1 MTDAEGAAAL
11 RRADPAL
18 ARVIDE
24 TTPIAMDAWRARWVP
39 GDRFGTLAR
48 VIVGQQISARA
59 AAAIF
64 ARLRELMGS
73 DAPARAVARASDEEL
88 RAVGLSRNKIAS
100 LRDLAER
107 TLDGRL
113 ELDRLDDLSDEDVAA
128 QLVAVRGI
136 GPWTAD
142 LFLLGVLGRP
152 DVLPAGD
159 LHLRRQVGEAHGL
172 PQMPSEREVRE
183 LAERW
188 RPHRSLAT
196 AYLYSWRRDSGG
208 PAPGTSPQAPTRRR
222 P

>member
-1 MTDAEGAAAL
+1 
-11 RRADPAL
+11 
-18 ARVIDE
+18 
-24 TTPIAMDAWRARWVP
+24 MDAWRARWAP

-64 ARLRELMGS
+64 ARLRELMGA
-73 DAPARAVARASDEEL
+73 DAPAEAVARASDEEL
-88 RAVGLSRNKIAS
+88 RGVGLSRNKLAS

-113 ELDRLDDLSDEDVAA
+113 ELDRLDELPDEEVTA

-142 LFLLGVLGRP
+142 LFLLGALGRE

-159 LHLRRQVGEAHGL
+159 LHLRRMVRDAYGL
-172 PQMPSEREVRE
+172 GDVPSERQVRE
-183 LAERW
+183 IGERW

-196 AYLYSWRRDSGG
+196 AYLYSWRRDFGG
-208 PAPGTSPQAPTRRR
+208 TAPETSTPMTAEEAT
-222 P
+222 

>member
-1 MTDAEGAAAL
+1 VTPEESL
-11 RRADPAL
+11 RRADPVL
-18 ARVIDE
+18 GGVMDE
-24 TTPIAMDAWRARWVP
+24 VPPVAMEAWRARWAP
-39 GDRFGTLAR
+39 GDRFGLLAR

-64 ARLRELMGS
+64 ARLRDLMGHE
-73 DAPARAVARASDEEL
+73 APAAAVAAASDEEL

-113 ELDRLDDLSDEDVAA
+113 ELDRLDELPGEEVVS

-142 LFLLGVLGRP
+142 LFMLGALGRP

-159 LHLRRQVGEAHGL
+159 LRLRSVVRAAYGL
-172 PQMPSEREVRE
+172 QATPSEQEVRE
-183 LAERW
+183 LGERW

-196 AYLYSWRRDSGG
+196 AYLYSWRRDSSGAG
-208 PAPGTSPQAPTRRR
+208 PGTSTP
-222 P
+222 

>member
-1 MTDAEGAAAL
+1 VTPEESL
-11 RRADPAL
+11 RRADPVL
-18 ARVIDE
+18 GGVMDE
-24 TTPIAMDAWRARWVP
+24 VPPVAMEAWRARWAP
-39 GDRFGTLAR
+39 GDRFGLLAR

-64 ARLRELMGS
+64 ARLRDLMGHE
-73 DAPARAVARASDEEL
+73 APAAAVAAASDEEL

-113 ELDRLDDLSDEDVAA
+113 ELDRLDELPDDEVVS

-136 GPWTAD
+136 GPWTAA
-142 LFLLGVLGRP
+142 LFLLGALGRP

-159 LHLRRQVGEAHGL
+159 LRLRSVVRAAYGLEAT
-172 PQMPSEREVRE
+172 PTEQEVRE
-183 LAERW
+183 LGERW

-196 AYLYSWRRDSGG
+196 AYLYSWRRDSSGAG
-208 PAPGTSPQAPTRRR
+208 PGTSTP
-222 P
+222 

>member
-1 MTDAEGAAAL
+1 VSPRAHDPVEAL
-11 RRADPAL
+11 RASDPVM
-18 ARVIDE
+18 RTVIDRAN
-24 TTPIAMDAWRARWVP
+24 PLAMDAWRARWAP
-39 GDRFGTLAR
+39 GDRFGVLAR

-64 ARLRELMGS
+64 GRLRELMGAE
-73 DAPARAVARASDEEL
+73 APAAAIAAASDEEL
-88 RAVGLSRNKIAS
+88 RAVGLSRAKTAS

-113 ELDRLDDLSDEDVAA
+113 ELDRLGELPDEEAVA

-142 LFLLGVLGRP
+142 LFLLGALGRE

-159 LHLRRQVGEAHGL
+159 LHLRRVVEQAYGL
-172 PQMPSEREVRE
+172 DALPSEREVRE
-183 LAERW
+183 LGERW

-196 AYLYSWRRDSGG
+196 AYLYSWGR
-208 PAPGTSPQAPTRRR
+208 
-222 P
+222 

>member
-1 MTDAEGAAAL
+1 
-11 RRADPAL
+11 
-18 ARVIDE
+18 
-24 TTPIAMDAWRARWVP
+24 MDAWRARWAP

-64 ARLRELMGS
+64 ARLRELMGA
-73 DAPARAVARASDEEL
+73 DAPAEAVARASDEEL
-88 RAVGLSRNKIAS
+88 RGVGLSRNKLAS
-100 LRDLAER
+100 LHDLAER

-113 ELDRLDDLSDEDVAA
+113 ELDRLDELPDEEVTA

-142 LFLLGVLGRP
+142 LFLLGALGRE

-159 LHLRRQVGEAHGL
+159 LHLRRMVRDAYGL
-172 PQMPSEREVRE
+172 GDVPSERQVRE
-183 LAERW
+183 IGERW

-196 AYLYSWRRDSGG
+196 AYLYSWRRDFGG
-208 PAPGTSPQAPTRRR
+208 TAPETSTPMTAEEAT
-222 P
+222 

>member
-1 MTDAEGAAAL
+1 V
-11 RRADPAL
+11 L

-24 TTPIAMDAWRARWVP
+24 VPPAAMDAWRARWVP

-64 ARLRELMGS
+64 ARLGDLMGT
-73 DAPARAVARASDEEL
+73 DAPARSVARATDEEL
-88 RAVGLSRNKIAS
+88 RAAGLSRGKVAA
-100 LRDLAER
+100 LQDLAER

-113 ELDRLDDLSDEDVAA
+113 ELDRLDELPDEEVAA
-128 QLVAVRGI
+128 RLVAVRGI

-142 LFLLGVLGRP
+142 LFLLGALGRE

-159 LHLRRQVGEAHGL
+159 LHLRRQVRDAYGMGEL
-172 PQMPSEREVRE
+172 PSERQVRG

-196 AYLYSWRRDSGG
+196 AYLYSWRRDSGAAARG
-208 PAPGTSPQAPTRRR
+208 MSTP
-222 P
+222 

>member
-1 MTDAEGAAAL
+1 MG
-11 RRADPAL
+11 
-18 ARVIDE
+18 V
-24 TTPIAMDAWRARWVP
+24 WRSRWAP

-64 ARLRELMGS
+64 ARLRELMGT
-73 DAPARAVARASDEEL
+73 DAPAAALARASDEEL
-88 RAVGLSRNKIAS
+88 RGVGLSRNKLAS

-113 ELDRLDDLSDEDVAA
+113 ELDRLDELPDEEVAA

-142 LFLLGVLGRP
+142 LFMLGALGRE

-159 LHLRRQVGEAHGL
+159 LHLRRMVRDAYGLGEL
-172 PQMPSEREVRE
+172 PSERQVHEIG
-183 LAERW
+183 ERW

-196 AYLYSWRRDSGG
+196 AYLYSWRRDSAGR
-208 PAPGTSPQAPTRRR
+208 PVGTSTA
-222 P
+222 

>member
-1 MTDAEGAAAL
+1 MRPEDAL
-11 RRADPAL
+11 RGADPVL
-18 ARVIDE
+18 AGVIDE
-24 TTPIAMDAWRARWVP
+24 VRPVDMEAWRARWAP
-39 GDRFGTLAR
+39 GDRFGLLAR

-59 AAAIF
+59 ATAIF
-64 ARLRELMGS
+64 ARLRGLMGA
-73 DAPARAVARASDEEL
+73 DAPAEAVARASDDEL

-113 ELDRLDDLSDEDVAA
+113 ELDRLDELPDEEVAA

-142 LFLLGVLGRP
+142 LFLLGALGRE

-159 LHLRRQVGEAHGL
+159 LRLRSVVRAAYGL
-172 PQMPSEREVRE
+172 GALPTEREVRE
-183 LAERW
+183 LGERW

-196 AYLYSWRRDSGG
+196 AYLYSWRRDSTGG
-208 PAPGTSPQAPTRRR
+208 GTGTSTP
-222 P
+222 

>member
-1 MTDAEGAAAL
+1 MM
-11 RRADPAL
+11 

-24 TTPIAMDAWRARWVP
+24 VPPVAMDAWRARWAP

-48 VIVGQQISARA
+48 VIVGQQISSRA

-64 ARLRELMGS
+64 ARVRDLMGA
-73 DAPARAVARASDEEL
+73 DAPAAAIARATDEVL
-88 RAVGLSRNKIAS
+88 RAAGLSRNKIAS

-113 ELDRLDDLSDEDVAA
+113 ELDRLDALPDEEVVA

-142 LFLLGVLGRP
+142 LFLLGALGRE

-159 LHLRRQVGEAHGL
+159 LHLRRQVRDAYDLGDL
-172 PQMPSEREVRE
+172 PSERQVRE
-183 LAERW
+183 LGERW

-196 AYLYSWRRDSGG
+196 AYLYSWRRDSG
-208 PAPGTSPQAPTRRR
+208 PRRR
-222 P
+222 QSSTV

>member
-1 MTDAEGAAAL
+1 
-11 RRADPAL
+11 
-18 ARVIDE
+18 
-24 TTPIAMDAWRARWVP
+24 
-39 GDRFGTLAR
+39 

-64 ARLRELMGS
+64 GRLRELMGAE
-73 DAPARAVARASDEEL
+73 APAAAIAAASDEEL
-88 RAVGLSRNKIAS
+88 RAVGLSRAKTAS

-113 ELDRLDDLSDEDVAA
+113 ELDRLGELPDEEAVA

-142 LFLLGVLGRP
+142 LFLLGALGRE

-159 LHLRRQVGEAHGL
+159 LHLRRVVEQAYGL
-172 PQMPSEREVRE
+172 DALPSEREVRE
-183 LAERW
+183 LGERW

-196 AYLYSWRRDSGG
+196 AYLYSWGR
-208 PAPGTSPQAPTRRR
+208 
-222 P
+222 

>member
-1 MTDAEGAAAL
+1 
-11 RRADPAL
+11 
-18 ARVIDE
+18 
-24 TTPIAMDAWRARWVP
+24 MDAWRSRWAP

-64 ARLRELMGS
+64 ARLRELMGA
-73 DAPARAVARASDEEL
+73 DAPAEAVARASDEEL
-88 RAVGLSRNKIAS
+88 RGVGLSRNKLAS

-113 ELDRLDDLSDEDVAA
+113 ELDRLDELPDEEVAA

-142 LFLLGVLGRP
+142 LFMLGALGRE

-159 LHLRRQVGEAHGL
+159 LHLRRMVRDAYGLGEL
-172 PQMPSEREVRE
+172 PSERQVHEIG
-183 LAERW
+183 ERW

-196 AYLYSWRRDSGG
+196 AYLYSWRRDSAGR
-208 PAPGTSPQAPTRRR
+208 PVGTSTA
-222 P
+222 

>member
-1 MTDAEGAAAL
+1 
-11 RRADPAL
+11 
-18 ARVIDE
+18 
-24 TTPIAMDAWRARWVP
+24 MDVWRSRWAP

-64 ARLRELMGS
+64 ARLRELMGT
-73 DAPARAVARASDEEL
+73 DAPAAALARASDEEL
-88 RAVGLSRNKIAS
+88 RGVGLSRNKLAS

-113 ELDRLDDLSDEDVAA
+113 ELDRLDELPDEEVTA

-142 LFLLGVLGRP
+142 LFLLGALGRE

-159 LHLRRQVGEAHGL
+159 LHLRRMVRDAYGL
-172 PQMPSEREVRE
+172 GDVPSERQVRE
-183 LAERW
+183 IGERW

-196 AYLYSWRRDSGG
+196 AYLYSWRRDFGG
-208 PAPGTSPQAPTRRR
+208 TAPETSTPMTAEEAT
-222 P
+222 

>member
-1 MTDAEGAAAL
+1 MTPEDAL
-11 RRADPAL
+11 RRADPVL
-18 ARVIDE
+18 ARVME
-24 TTPIAMDAWRARWVP
+24 EVRPVAMEAWRARWAP

-64 ARLRELMGS
+64 GRLRGLMG
-73 DAPARAVARASDEEL
+73 DEAPAAAVAGASDDAL

-113 ELDRLDDLSDEDVAA
+113 ALDDLDALPDDEVAA

-142 LFLLGVLGRP
+142 LFLLGALGRP

-159 LHLRRQVGEAHGL
+159 LRLRTVVRDAYGLAELPGEG
-172 PQMPSEREVRE
+172 QVRE
-183 LAERW
+183 LGERW

-196 AYLYSWRRDSGG
+196 AYLYSWRRDAI
-208 PAPGTSPQAPTRRR
+208 P
-222 P
+222 

>member
-1 MTDAEGAAAL
+1 M
-11 RRADPAL
+11 L
-18 ARVIDE
+18 AGVIDE
-24 TTPIAMDAWRARWVP
+24 VRPVDMEAWRARWAP
-39 GDRFGTLAR
+39 GDRFGLLAR

-59 AAAIF
+59 ATAIF
-64 ARLRELMGS
+64 ARLRGLMGA
-73 DAPARAVARASDEEL
+73 DAPAEAVAGASDDEL

-113 ELDRLDDLSDEDVAA
+113 ELDRLDELPDGEVAA

-142 LFLLGVLGRP
+142 LFLLGALGRE

-159 LHLRRQVGEAHGL
+159 LRLRSVVRAAYGL
-172 PQMPSEREVRE
+172 DALPTEREVRE
-183 LAERW
+183 LGERW

-196 AYLYSWRRDSGG
+196 AYLYSWRRDSTGG
-208 PAPGTSPQAPTRRR
+208 GAGTSTP
-222 P
+222 

>member
-1 MTDAEGAAAL
+1 M
-11 RRADPAL
+11 L
-18 ARVIDE
+18 AGVIDE
-24 TTPIAMDAWRARWVP
+24 VRPVDMEAWRARWAP
-39 GDRFGTLAR
+39 GDRFGLLAR

-59 AAAIF
+59 ATAIF
-64 ARLRELMGS
+64 ARLRELMGA
-73 DAPARAVARASDEEL
+73 DAPAEAVAGASDDEL

-113 ELDRLDDLSDEDVAA
+113 ELDRLDELPDGEVAA

-142 LFLLGVLGRP
+142 LFLLGALGRE

-159 LHLRRQVGEAHGL
+159 LRLRSVVRAAYGL
-172 PQMPSEREVRE
+172 DALPTEREVRE
-183 LAERW
+183 LGERW

-196 AYLYSWRRDSGG
+196 AYLYSWRRDSTGG
-208 PAPGTSPQAPTRRR
+208 GAGTSTP
-222 P
+222 

>member
-1 MTDAEGAAAL
+1 MTPEESL
-11 RRADPAL
+11 RRADPVL
-18 ARVIDE
+18 GGVMDE
-24 TTPIAMDAWRARWVP
+24 VPPVAMDAWRARWAP
-39 GDRFGTLAR
+39 GDRFGLLAR

-64 ARLRELMGS
+64 ARLRDLMGHE
-73 DAPARAVARASDEEL
+73 APAAAVAAAGDEEL
-88 RAVGLSRNKIAS
+88 RAVGLSRNKTAS

-113 ELDRLDDLSDEDVAA
+113 ELDRLDELPDDEVVS

-142 LFLLGVLGRP
+142 LFLLGALGRR

-159 LHLRRQVGEAHGL
+159 LRLRSVVRAAYGLEATPTEG
-172 PQMPSEREVRE
+172 EVRE
-183 LAERW
+183 LGERW

-196 AYLYSWRRDSGG
+196 AYLYSWRRDSSGAG
-208 PAPGTSPQAPTRRR
+208 PGTSTP
-222 P
+222 

>member
-1 MTDAEGAAAL
+1 VTPEESL
-11 RRADPAL
+11 RRADPVL
-18 ARVIDE
+18 GGVMDE
-24 TTPIAMDAWRARWVP
+24 VPPVAMDAWRARWAP
-39 GDRFGTLAR
+39 GDRFGLLAR

-59 AAAIF
+59 AGAIF
-64 ARLRELMGS
+64 ARLRDLMGNE
-73 DAPARAVARASDEEL
+73 APAAAVAAASDEQL

-113 ELDRLDDLSDEDVAA
+113 ELDRLDELPGEEVVS

-142 LFLLGVLGRP
+142 LFMLGALGRP

-159 LHLRRQVGEAHGL
+159 LRLRSVVRAAYGL
-172 PQMPSEREVRE
+172 QATPSEQEVRE
-183 LAERW
+183 LGERW

-196 AYLYSWRRDSGG
+196 AYLYSWRRDSSGAG
-208 PAPGTSPQAPTRRR
+208 PGTSTP
-222 P
+222 

>member
-1 MTDAEGAAAL
+1 VTPEESL
-11 RRADPAL
+11 RRADPVL
-18 ARVIDE
+18 GGVMDE
-24 TTPIAMDAWRARWVP
+24 VPPVAMDAWRARWAP
-39 GDRFGTLAR
+39 GDRFGLLAR

-59 AAAIF
+59 AGAIF
-64 ARLRELMGS
+64 ARLRDLMGNE
-73 DAPARAVARASDEEL
+73 APGAAVAAASDEQL

-113 ELDRLDDLSDEDVAA
+113 ELDRLDELPGEEVVS

-142 LFLLGVLGRP
+142 LFMLGALGRP

-159 LHLRRQVGEAHGL
+159 LRLRSVVRAAYGL
-172 PQMPSEREVRE
+172 QATPSEQEVRE
-183 LAERW
+183 LGERW

-196 AYLYSWRRDSGG
+196 AYLYSWRRDSSGAG
-208 PAPGTSPQAPTRRR
+208 PGTSTP
-222 P
+222 